1 MRKSDFL
8 TNLRPASR
16 VESLNRGGVVHLRK
30 LVEEGKGVEFGK
42 PVIEGIAAVFQ
53 RMVVVS
59 LGDEIFGTQP
69 YNPPAQDMSSP
80 PPLVWR
86 FGVPPEVLLRPI
98 PTIQDNETRQVMPI
112 DPRIQGPQMGLVG
125 FDFNHPEFANWY
137 NTVGR
142 TRATYVYFALNQAA
156 QLGAGVYHS
165 QDSTPCEHP
174 FLAANL
180 MLDGEASHFVFE
192 MPRVGNGRAFSGDEA
207 RDRYESLALVQN
219 FQQLIN

>member
-8 TNLRPASR
+8 KNLGPASR
-16 VESLNRGGVVHLRK
+16 AENLNRGGVVGLRK
-30 LVEEGKGVEFGK
+30 LVEEGRRVEFGK
-42 PVIEGIAAVFQ
+42 AVIEGMAAAFQ
-53 RMVVVS
+53 RMAMVS

-98 PTIQDNETRQVMPI
+98 LKIQNNGTGQEIPM
-112 DPRIQGPQMGLVG
+112 DPRIQGPQMGIMG

-137 NTVGR
+137 NTGGR
-142 TRATYVYFALNQAA
+142 NRAIDVFFTLNQAA
-156 QLGAGVYHS
+156 RLGAGVYN

-180 MLDGEASHFVFE
+180 MLDEEASHFVFE

-207 RDRYESLALVQN
+207 RDRYESLALVRN